1 MQGSQ
6 PVALMA
12 MLILVMTQLLLD
24 ERFLSVFANTHRA
37 PQESRGLQ
45 AIEETHSNVESDGT
59 DSSNSSFHDEC
70 AFARNATFSN
80 KPPTTTVIVTS
91 NLIPTMPST
100 AVLEDTLDSLSMLIG
115 LEPNTPIII
124 AVDGI
129 QPRLDTPEN
138 RQRLQDWVSRV
149 RSMFKC
155 HP

>member
-6 PVALMA
+6 PAAWMA

-24 ERFLSVFANTHRA
+24 ERLQSVFANMYRA

-45 AIEETHSNVESDGT
+45 LIEETHNTVEN

-70 AFARNATFSN
+70 AFARNVTFSN

-100 AVLEDTLDSLSMLIG
+100 AV
-115 LEPNTPIII
+115 
-124 AVDGI
+124 
-129 QPRLDTPEN
+129 
-138 RQRLQDWVSRV
+138 
-149 RSMFKC
+149 
-155 HP
+155 